1 MQSRPRDYLMDE
13 LRKTEKKLVR
23 AKKSGNKDTVA
34 YCRASITE
42 LRKEME
48 SAE

>member
-1 MQSRPRDYLMDE
+1 MARSRDFLMDE

-23 AKKSGNKDTVA
+23 AKKSGNKDTIA
-34 YCRASITE
+34 YCRASIAE

>member
-1 MQSRPRDYLMDE
+1 MARSRDFLMQE
-13 LRKTEKKLVR
+13 LRTTQKQLLV
-23 AKKSGNKDTVA
+23 AKKRKNSENERYLRT
-34 YCRASITE
+34 RISE

>member
-1 MQSRPRDYLMDE
+1 MARSRDFLMDE

-34 YCRASITE
+34 YCRASIAE

>member
-1 MQSRPRDYLMDE
+1 MDE
-13 LRKTEKKLVR
+13 LRKTGKKLVR
-23 AKKSGNKDTVA
+23 AKKSGNKDTVS